1 MYKINLDTDKIHRDP
16 CANPTTTNVE
26 KDNDDDDG
34 EDDFTQAD
42 YYQLDCPRVY
52 SHLSPLLVVLDFDHT
67 LAVTDTE
74 FVLER
79 DLSGK
84 FRSIYTR
91 PFLYPFLDFIKSV
104 NKNNVIILWTAGTKF
119 YINYAL
125 LLLNIAH
132 YFDHVLSREDC
143 DRSKRD
149 FGMKKSHQFL
159 VEQFPQYRNMRSVI
173 VDNYA
178 LHNSRNTGFSKV
190 ISIKPFNFSD
200 IVRGLGAF
208 EIPPV
213 HICDVNA
220 FMKSKGEDGFSK
232 DYYFLLDDSHN
243 PYYGD
248 TALLNLI
255 KYMNGEFFLGGC
267 DEKAQEKEFVPEVN
281 IGELYCIEEN
291 GKELSVSRKE
301 LPRLLPVSDFALG
314 QPVFVFFTPAKTL

>member
-1 MYKINLDTDKIHRDP
+1 MYKINPDTDKIHQNP
-16 CANPTTTNVE
+16 SMVIGANPTTTDIE
-26 KDNDDDDG
+26 KDDDD
-34 EDDFTQAD
+34 EDDFTQDD
-42 YYQLDCPRVY
+42 YYQLDCPGVY

-178 LHNSRNTGFSKV
+178 RHNSRNTGFSKV

-200 IVRGLGAF
+200 IVRGVGAF

-213 HICDVNA
+213 HICDVDA

-232 DYYFLLDDSHN
+232 DHYFLLDDSHN

-255 KYMNGEFFLGGC
+255 KYMNGEFFLGDG
-267 DEKAQEKEFVPEVN
+267 DEKAQSVPEVN
-281 IGELYCIEEN
+281 IDELYCIEEI

-301 LPRLLPVSDFALG
+301 ITGLLPASDFAFG
-314 QPVFVFFTPAKTL
+314 QPVFVFFTPAKT